1 MVHPMHD
8 ASKDK
13 VVSSRLTFGTRIGTL
28 GYCCSVLPPETEG
41 RNFIV
46 FFPANVKIEKE
57 KQNKNKNENK
67 NFCVINFDNYL
78 FLTQNYNV
86 VDIWQKGGG

>member
-86 VDIWQKGGG
+86 VDI

>member
-13 VVSSRLTFGTRIGTL
+13 VVSSRSTFGTRIGTL

-57 KQNKNKNENK
+57 KTKQE
-67 NFCVINFDNYL
+67 
-78 FLTQNYNV
+78 
-86 VDIWQKGGG
+86 